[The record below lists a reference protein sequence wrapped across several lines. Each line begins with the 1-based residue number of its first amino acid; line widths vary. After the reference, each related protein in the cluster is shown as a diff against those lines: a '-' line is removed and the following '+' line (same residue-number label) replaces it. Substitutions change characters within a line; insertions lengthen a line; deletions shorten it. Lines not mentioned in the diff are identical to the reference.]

1 MDDRIATSPDLVPL
15 GNTGILIP
23 PLGVGTWQW
32 GDRVWWQY
40 GSRFGDAEVAAAYTA
55 AVKGGAR
62 LFDTAEIY
70 GMGKS
75 ERLLGT
81 HSRAD
86 DSVVVATKFFPF
98 PWRLR
103 TNDLIRALR
112 GSLRRLGGRP
122 IDLYQI
128 HWPTGTVPFERRLE
142 GLASAME
149 LGLTRSVGVSNYG
162 QHQTVRAVRALGRH
176 GIPLASNQIAY
187 SLLNRSSE
195 RDGTLA
201 ACQEHGVAVIAYSPL
216 AMGML
221 SGKYTDANPPPG
233 LRRFRFP
240 RHRLRAISPL
250 VAAVRRIA
258 DARGK
263 TTSQVAL
270 NWVICKGAIPI
281 PGAKNGQQAEENCG
295 ALGWRLTQDEVGEL
309 DEVSDPVS

>member
-1 MDDRIATSPDLVPL
+1 MQDRIEIPSDLVPL
-15 GNTGILIP
+15 GRTGIQVP

-40 GSRFGDAEVAAAYTA
+40 GSRFGDTEVAAAYTSA
-55 AVKGGAR
+55 IGGGAK

-75 ERLLGT
+75 ERLLGA
-81 HSRAD
+81 HSRED
-86 DSVVVATKFFPF
+86 DSVVIATKFFPF

-103 TNDLIRALR
+103 TGDLVRALR
-112 GSLRRLGGRP
+112 GSLRRLGRP
-122 IDLYQI
+122 ADLYQI
-128 HWPTGTVPFERRLE
+128 HWPMPPVPVERWMD
-142 GLASAME
+142 GLANAVE

-162 QHQTVRAVRALGRH
+162 RHQTIRAVRALGRY

-187 SLLNRSSE
+187 SLLNRSPE

-201 ACQEHGVAVIAYSPL
+201 VCQEHGVAVIAYSPL

-221 SGKYTDANPPPG
+221 SGKYTDSNPPPG
-233 LRRFRFP
+233 VRRFRFP
-240 RHRLRAISPL
+240 PHRLRAITPL

-281 PGAKNGQQAEENCG
+281 PGAKNGQQAAENCG
-295 ALGWRLTQDEVGEL
+295 ALGWRLTPDEIGEL
-309 DEVSDPVS
+309 DEVSAPVS

>member
-1 MDDRIATSPDLVPL
+1 MHGHTEPSLDLVPL
-15 GNTGILIP
+15 GNTGILVP
-23 PLGVGTWQW
+23 PIGVGTWQW

-40 GSRFGDAEVAAAYTA
+40 GSRFGETEVAAAYNA
-55 AVKGGAR
+55 AIRGGAR

-75 ERLLGT
+75 ERLLGA
-81 HSRAD
+81 HSRDD
-86 DSVVVATKFFPF
+86 DSVVIATKFFPF

-103 TNDLIRALR
+103 TSDLMRALR
-112 GSLRRLGGRP
+112 GSLRRLGRP
-122 IDLYQI
+122 VDLYQI
-128 HWPTGTVPFERRLE
+128 HWPMRPVPLERWME
-142 GLASAME
+142 GLARAMA

-162 QHQTVRAVRALGRH
+162 WRETIRAVRALGRH
-176 GIPLASNQIAY
+176 DIPLASNQIAY
-187 SLLNRSSE
+187 SLLNRSPE

-201 ACQEHGVAVIAYSPL
+201 ACQEHRVAVIAYSPL

-233 LRRFRFP
+233 MRRFRFP
-240 RHRLRAISPL
+240 RHRLQAISAL

-270 NWVICKGAIPI
+270 NWVICKGAIAI

-295 ALGWRLTQDEVGEL
+295 VLGWRLTEDEVSEL
-309 DEVSDPVS
+309 DEVSAPVS